1 MTSLK
6 ITNNFFFFIFSSLKK
21 EAVFLKWFAYIL
33 FFFLIL
39 FLYLGR
45 ITQDVKQSVFI
56 FLIIAICLFLSDAF
70 YTYILHTHECTHNK
84 KANAQIYCVCVSDI
98 WEKKKRK
105 LLQYFF
111 YYYYYLAGFWML
123 YTVTRSCT
131 WCLNTLIKTWR
142 NIWIPLQ
149 LLASHLT
156 W

>member
-6 ITNNFFFFIFSSLKK
+6 TTNDFFFFIFSSLKK
-21 EAVFLKWFAYIL
+21 KEAVFLKWFIYIL

-45 ITQDVKQSVFI
+45 ITQDVNQSVFI
-56 FLIIAICLFLSDAF
+56 FLIIAICLFFSYAF
-70 YTYILHTHECTHNK
+70 YTYILHTHTNAHITK
-84 KANAQIYCVCVSDI
+84 KQMHKYIVCVSDI
-98 WEKKKRK
+98 WEKKDPPI
-105 LLQYFF
+105 F